1 MTYPRRTLTAS
12 CFALGFFLLAL
23 PATPSFAHSAP
34 AAADSASNVAPALP
48 VSPEKPAVVHVEGEI
63 RDESGGLLPGA
74 KVHFA
79 GGEGA
84 SADAVADATG
94 GFRLDLPAGT
104 YRVSAI
110 ETGYQQTE
118 QSLELHAGAQTR
130 LTLTLKI
137 EKNVESVTVT
147 ASDGYAATVETTASR
162 VPIRVLDLPQS
173 TYTVTHQLLEDRGAD
188 SVKDA
193 LAGVPGVQPTLGE
206 GRRDSFDIRGFSSQT
221 DQYIDGVRDDAQ
233 YFRDLSN
240 TEQLDVV
247 EGPAAVLYGRGSSGG
262 LVNRI
267 TKKPTMEGLEGYA
280 AVTGGSY
287 GERRVEADASDSW
300 LHNTLGGRLTGAGEY
315 TGSQRHYY
323 YMNRYAFAPTLRW
336 RPSDR
341 TDMYVQVERLRDERL
356 PDRGIAAVDGPQGVV
371 PIGNYYG
378 YILGSSAVGPGAAP
392 HDYIHEG
399 ATDETF
405 DLRHD
410 FEDGWHVHEIFRNA
424 GDTASWSTI
433 YLNQLNSDGVIIAG
447 QSSTKAH
454 RMAQALLA
462 TDAGAAAGA
471 TGAADNPVISR
482 GQYNAKTFQRNVFDQ
497 LEAYRSGRFA
507 GVGHLLLLGG
517 EYGRQTIDRLQFF
530 GTAPSTTLYNPVP
543 DLAPTLGTTPTTN
556 NRFLGQTAAFYVQ
569 DLMQLAPQWK
579 LMAGARFDN
588 FKQSLDQRLVNLPDL
603 NRVDNKWSPR
613 VGLLYQPRPWSTV
626 YASYSR
632 NFDPSGES
640 LNLAVNNAELAP
652 ERTVN
657 YEGGAKFSSFGDKLV
672 STLAVYD
679 LDRNNIK
686 TPNPANPSQL
696 ILAGEQRTLG
706 ASLSFQGSVTQRWMI
721 YGGYAYQD
729 AVVTKSTASF
739 NGIPFQ
745 GKRPYD
751 VPLHSGSL
759 WSTYRFAN
767 GWGVGGGVYFN
778 TDSFAYTDNL
788 VELPGYTRL
797 DGTVFYHRRHAE
809 FDAHLSNLTNTRY
822 YDSSHSDLELFPGAP
837 ISGTMTAR
845 YRF

>member
-1 MTYPRRTLTAS
+1 MTYPRKTLAAT
-12 CFALGFFLLAL
+12 CFILGSYLFTF
-23 PATPSFAHSAP
+23 PATRSFAHSVP
-34 AAADSASNVAPALP
+34 SASDAAPDPPHDGKPAL
-48 VSPEKPAVVHVEGEI
+48 VHIEGVI
-63 RDESGGLLPGA
+63 LDESGAALPGA

-79 GGEGA
+79 GQAGTA
-84 SADAVADATG
+84 ADVVADAAG
-94 GFRLDLPAGT
+94 SFHADLLSGT
-104 YRVSAI
+104 YRVSAV
-110 ETGYQQTE
+110 EAGYQQVE
-118 QSLELHAGAQTR
+118 QPVELHAGAPTR

-137 EKNVESVTVT
+137 EKNVETVTVT
-147 ASDGYAATVETTASR
+147 ATDGYAATVQTTASR

-173 TYTVTHQLLEDRGAD
+173 TYTVTHQLLEDRGVD
-188 SVKDA
+188 NLKDA

-206 GRRDSFDIRGFSSQT
+206 GRRDSFDIRGFTAGS

-267 TKKPTMEGLEGYA
+267 TKKPTMEGREGTIA
-280 AVTGGSY
+280 MTGGSY
-287 GERRVEADASDSW
+287 GERRLEADTSDSW
-300 LHNTLGGRLTGAGEY
+300 LNNTLGGRLTGAGEY

-341 TDMYVQVERLRDERL
+341 TDMYLQVERLRDERL
-356 PDRGIAAVDGPQGVV
+356 PDRGVAAVDGPQGVV

-378 YILGSSAVGPGAAP
+378 YILGVPSAAAP

-410 FEDGWHVHEIFRNA
+410 FVDGWHAHEIFRHA
-424 GDTASWSTI
+424 GDVVDFSTI
-433 YLNQLNSDGVIIAG
+433 YLNQLDSSGVIIAG
-447 QSSTKAH
+447 QSSTH
-454 RMAQALLA
+454 PRREALAPLRTRA
-462 TDAGAAAGA
+462 DAAAEDA
-471 TGAADNPVISR
+471 SAPENPVISR
-482 GQYNAKTFQRNVFDQ
+482 GQYNGSQRERNIFDQ

-507 GVGHLLLLGG
+507 GVEHLLLVGG
-517 EYGRQTIDRLQFF
+517 EYGRQTLDRQQFS
-530 GTAPSTTLYNPVP
+530 GSAPSITLYNPVP
-543 DLAPTLGTTPTTN
+543 DLAPTLNTNASVN
-556 NRFLGQTAAFYVQ
+556 NRFFAQTAAFYVQ
-569 DLMQLAPQWK
+569 DLIQLAPQWK

-588 FKQSLDQRLVNLPDL
+588 FKQSLDQRLVHSPNLA
-603 NRVDNKWSPR
+603 RVDNKWSPR
-613 VGLLYQPRPWSTV
+613 VGLLYQPRSWSTV

-640 LNLAVNNAELAP
+640 LSLAVNNAQLAP
-652 ERTVN
+652 ERTQN
-657 YEGGAKFSSFGDKLV
+657 YEGGVKVSSLADKLV
-672 STLAVYD
+672 TTVAVYD
-679 LDRNNIK
+679 LDRDNIK

-706 ASLSFQGSVTQRWMI
+706 ASLSFQGSVTERWMV

-729 AVVTKSTASF
+729 AVVTKSNASF
-739 NGIPFQ
+739 NGVPFQ

-751 VPLHSGSL
+751 VPLHSGSI

-767 GWGVGGGVYFN
+767 GWGAGGGVYFN

-797 DGTVFYHRRHAE
+797 DGTVFYHRQHVE

-837 ISGTMTAR
+837 ISGTLTAR

>member
-1 MTYPRRTLTAS
+1 MTHPCRTLAAP
-12 CFALGFFLLAL
+12 CFVLGCLLLAL
-23 PATPSFAHSAP
+23 PAPSSFANSVPSAT
-34 AAADSASNVAPALP
+34 DSASNAAPAPLI
-48 VSPEKPAVVHVEGEI
+48 SSDKPGIVHVEGVI
-63 RDESGGLLPGA
+63 QDAFGGLLPGA

-79 GGEGA
+79 SDAGA
-84 SADAVADATG
+84 SGDVVADATG
-94 GFRLDLPAGT
+94 SFRIDLPGGT
-104 YRVSAI
+104 YRVSAV
-110 ETGYQQTE
+110 ETGYQQVE
-118 QSLELHAGAQTR
+118 QSVELHAGAQTH

-137 EKNVESVTVT
+137 EKNVETVTVT
-147 ASDGYAATVETTASR
+147 ASDGYATTVQTTGSR

-173 TYTVTHQLLEDRGAD
+173 TYTVTHQLLEDRGVN
-188 SVKDA
+188 SLKDA

-206 GRRDSFDIRGFSSQT
+206 GRRDSFNIRGFSAGT

-262 LVNRI
+262 LVNRV
-267 TKKPTMEGLEGYA
+267 TKKPTMEGVEGSV

-287 GERRVEADASDSW
+287 GERRLESDMSDSW
-300 LHNTLGGRLTGAGEY
+300 FHNALGGRLTGAGEY

-336 RPSDR
+336 RPSEN
-341 TDMYVQVERLRDERL
+341 TDLYVQVERLRDERL
-356 PDRGIAAVDGPQGVV
+356 PDRGIAAIHGPQGVV

-378 YILGSSAVGPGAAP
+378 YILGSSAAP

-410 FEDGWHVHEIFRNA
+410 FQDGWHVHEIFRHA
-424 GDTASWSTI
+424 GNTVDWSTI
-433 YLNQLNSDGVIIAG
+433 YLSQLDSGGTIIAG
-447 QSSTKAH
+447 PSSTHAH
-454 RMAQALLA
+454 KPGQSLLTLRNVRGAADEA
-462 TDAGAAAGA
+462 TDAAE
-471 TGAADNPVISR
+471 NPVISR
-482 GQYNAKTFQRNVFDQ
+482 GQYNANQFQRNIFDQ

-507 GVGHLLLLGG
+507 GIGHTLLVGG

-530 GTAPSTTLYNPVP
+530 GTAPDTTLYNPVP
-543 DLAPTLGTTPTTN
+543 DLPPTLGTTPTAN
-556 NRFLGQTAAFYVQ
+556 GRFWGQTAAFYVQ

-588 FKQSLDQRLVNLPDL
+588 FKQALHQRLVGKPNLG
-603 NRVDNKWSPR
+603 RVDNKWSPR
-613 VGLLYQPRPWSTV
+613 VGVLYQPRSWSTV
-626 YASYSR
+626 YVSYSR

-640 LNLAVNNAELAP
+640 LNLAANNAELAP
-652 ERTVN
+652 ERTQN

-672 STLAVYD
+672 STVAVYN

-706 ASLSFQGSVTQRWMI
+706 ASLSFQGSMTARWMV

-729 AVVTKSTASF
+729 AVVAKSNASF
-739 NGIPFQ
+739 NGVPFQ
-745 GKRPYD
+745 GKRPFD
-751 VPLHSGSL
+751 APLHSGSI

-767 GWGVGGGVYFN
+767 GWGAGGGVYFN

-788 VELPGYTRL
+788 LELPGYTRL
-797 DGTVFYHRRHAE
+797 DGTVFYHRRHTE
-809 FDAHLSNLTNTRY
+809 IDAHLFNLANTRY

-837 ISGTMTAR
+837 ISGVVTAR

>member
-1 MTYPRRTLTAS
+1 MVR
-12 CFALGFFLLAL
+12 
-23 PATPSFAHSAP
+23 
-34 AAADSASNVAPALP
+34 
-48 VSPEKPAVVHVEGEI
+48 VEGVI
-63 RDESGGLLPGA
+63 QDASGGVLPGA

-79 GGEGA
+79 GAAGA
-84 SADAVADATG
+84 AADVVADG
-94 GFRLDLPAGT
+94 SGSFRIDLPAGT
-104 YRVSAI
+104 YRVSAV
-110 ETGYQQTE
+110 EAGYQQVE
-118 QSLELHAGAQTR
+118 QSLELHAGAQTH

-137 EKNVESVTVT
+137 EKNVETVTVT
-147 ASDGYAATVETTASR
+147 ASDGYATTVQTTGSR

-173 TYTVTHQLLEDRGAD
+173 TYTVTQQLLEDRGVD
-188 SVKDA
+188 SLKDA

-206 GRRDSFDIRGFSSQT
+206 GRRDSFDIRGFTAGT

-262 LVNRI
+262 LVNRV
-267 TKKPTMEGLEGYA
+267 TKKPTMEGMDGYVG
-280 AVTGGSY
+280 VTGGSY
-287 GERRVEADASDSW
+287 GERRLEADASDSW
-300 LHNTLGGRLTGAGEY
+300 LNNTLGGRLTGAGEY

-323 YMNRYAFAPTLRW
+323 YMNRYAFAPTLALAAEREH
-336 RPSDR
+336 RYVPAGGAAARRTAAGPRHRRDR
-341 TDMYVQVERLRDERL
+341 RAAGRGADWKLLRLHSRL
-356 PDRGIAAVDGPQGVV
+356 LAG
-371 PIGNYYG
+371 
-378 YILGSSAVGPGAAP
+378 AP

-410 FEDGWHVHEIFRNA
+410 FQDGWHVHEIFRNA
-424 GDTASWSTI
+424 GDTVNWSTI

-447 QSSTKAH
+447 QSSTRAH
-454 RMAQALLA
+454 RQALAVLA
-462 TDAGAAAGA
+462 GSDATADAAGVD
-471 TGAADNPVISR
+471 DNPVISR
-482 GQYNAKTFQRNVFDQ
+482 GQYNGNQFQRNVFDQ

-507 GVGHLLLLGG
+507 GIGHTLLVGG
-517 EYGRQTIDRLQFF
+517 EYGRQTIDRLQYF
-530 GTAPSTTLYNPVP
+530 GTTPSITLYNPVP

-556 NRFLGQTAAFYVQ
+556 GRFWAQTAAFYVQ

-588 FKQSLDQRLVNLPDL
+588 FKQALDQRLVNSPDL
-603 NRVDNKWSPR
+603 GRVDNKWSPR
-613 VGLLYQPRPWSTV
+613 VGLLYQPRSWSTV
-626 YASYSR
+626 YVSYSR

-640 LNLAVNNAELAP
+640 LNLATNNAELAP
-652 ERTVN
+652 ERTQN
-657 YEGGAKFSSFGDKLV
+657 YEGGAKFSSFGDKLI
-672 STLAVYD
+672 STVAVYD

-706 ASLSFQGSVTQRWMI
+706 ASLSFQGSVTQHWMV

-729 AVVTKSTASF
+729 AVVTKSNASF
-739 NGIPFQ
+739 NGVPFQ

-751 VPLHSGSL
+751 IPLHSGSM

-767 GWGVGGGVYFN
+767 GWGAGGGVYFN

-788 VELPGYTRL
+788 VQLPGYARL
-797 DGTVFYHRRHAE
+797 DGTVFYHRQHME
-809 FDAHLSNLTNTRY
+809 LDAHLSNLTNTRY

-837 ISGTMTAR
+837 ISGAMTVR

>member
-1 MTYPRRTLTAS
+1 MTHPCRILAAP
-12 CFALGFFLLAL
+12 CFVLGCLLFAFS
-23 PATPSFAHSAP
+23 ATPSLAHSMP
-34 AAADSASNVAPALP
+34 AGADSAPNAAPAPLI
-48 VSPEKPAVVHVEGEI
+48 SSDKPGTVHVEGVI
-63 RDESGGLLPGA
+63 QDASGGLLPGA

-79 GGEGA
+79 GEAGT
-84 SADAVADATG
+84 STDAVADATG
-94 GFRLDLPAGT
+94 TFHIDLPSGR
-104 YRVSAI
+104 YRVSAV
-110 ETGYQQTE
+110 EAGYQQVE
-118 QSLELHAGAQTR
+118 QSLELHGGAPTH

-137 EKNVESVTVT
+137 EKNVETVMVT
-147 ASDGYAATVETTASR
+147 ASDGYATTVQTTGSR

-173 TYTVTHQLLEDRGAD
+173 TYTVTQQLLEDRGVD
-188 SVKDA
+188 SLKDA

-206 GRRDSFDIRGFSSQT
+206 GRRDSFDIRGFTAGT

-240 TEQLDVV
+240 TQQLDVI

-267 TKKPTMEGLEGYA
+267 TKKPGMEGTEGYIG
-280 AVTGGSY
+280 VTGGSY
-287 GERRVEADASDSW
+287 GERRLEADASDSW
-300 LHNTLGGRLTGAGEY
+300 LDNTLGGRLTGAGEY

-336 RPSDR
+336 RPSEN
-341 TDMYVQVERLRDERL
+341 TDMYLQVERLRDERL
-356 PDRGIAAVDGPQGVV
+356 PDRGIPAVDGPQGVV

-378 YILGSSAVGPGAAP
+378 YILGSTPGVP
-392 HDYIHEG
+392 HDFIHEG

-410 FEDGWHVHEIFRNA
+410 FQDGWHVHEIFRNA
-424 GDTASWSTI
+424 GDIVDWSTT
-433 YLNQLNSDGVIIAG
+433 YLYQLNLPGGGIAG
-447 QSSTKAH
+447 QSSTHAH
-454 RMAQALLA
+454 RHADALLA
-462 TDAGAAAGA
+462 GVHADATDDEASS
-471 TGAADNPVISR
+471 ADNPTILR
-482 GQYNAKTFQRNVFDQ
+482 GQYNGNQFQRNIFDQ

-507 GVGHLLLLGG
+507 GIGHTLLVGG
-517 EYGRQTIDRLQFF
+517 EYGRQTIDRLQYF
-530 GTAPSTTLYNPVP
+530 GTAPTITLYNPVP
-543 DLAPTLGTTPTTN
+543 DLPPTPGLSLNTDG
-556 NRFLGQTAAFYVQ
+556 RFFAQTAAFYVQ

-588 FKQSLDQRLVNLPDL
+588 FKQTLDQRLPNSPNLG
-603 NRVDNKWSPR
+603 RVDNKWSPR
-613 VGLLYQPRPWSTV
+613 VGLLYQPKSWSTV
-626 YASYSR
+626 YLSYSR

-640 LNLAVNNAELAP
+640 LNLATNNAELAP
-652 ERTVN
+652 ERTQN
-657 YEGGAKFSSFGDKLV
+657 YEGGAKFSSFGDKLI
-672 STLAVYD
+672 STVAVYD

-706 ASLSFQGSVTQRWMI
+706 ASLSFQGSVTQRWMV

-729 AVVTKSTASF
+729 AVVTKSNASF
-739 NGIPFQ
+739 NGVPFQ
-745 GKRPYD
+745 GKRPFD
-751 VPLHSGSL
+751 IPLHSGSI

-767 GWGVGGGVYFN
+767 GWGAGGGVYFN

-788 VELPGYTRL
+788 VQLPGYTRL
-797 DGTVFYHRRHAE
+797 DGTVFYHRQHME
-809 FDAHLSNLTNTRY
+809 LDAHLSNLTNTRY

-837 ISGTMTAR
+837 ISGALTAR

>member
-1 MTYPRRTLTAS
+1 VS
-12 CFALGFFLLAL
+12 D
-23 PATPSFAHSAP
+23 SAP
-34 AAADSASNVAPALP
+34 NPSH
-48 VSPEKPAVVHVEGEI
+48 PEGKPGVVHVEGVI
-63 RDESGGLLPGA
+63 LDESGAVLPGA

-79 GGEGA
+79 SEAGT

-94 GFRLDLPAGT
+94 NFHVDLMSGA
-104 YRVSAI
+104 YRVSAV
-110 ETGYQQTE
+110 ESGYQQVE
-118 QSLELHAGAQTR
+118 QSVELHAGAATR

-137 EKNVESVTVT
+137 EKNVETVTVT
-147 ASDGYAATVETTASR
+147 ATDGYATTVQTTASR

-173 TYTVTHQLLEDRGAD
+173 TYTVTQQLLQDRGVD
-188 SVKDA
+188 SLKDA

-206 GRRDSFDIRGFSSQT
+206 GRRDSFDIRGFTAGT

-247 EGPAAVLYGRGSSGG
+247 EGPAGVLYGRGSSGG

-267 TKKPTMEGLEGYA
+267 TKKPTMEGVEGTIG
-280 AVTGGSY
+280 VTGGSY

-300 LHNTLGGRLTGAGEY
+300 FNNSLGGRLTGAGEY

-336 RPSDR
+336 RPSEK
-341 TDMYVQVERLRDERL
+341 TDMYLQVERLRDERL
-356 PDRGIAAVDGPQGVV
+356 PDRGIPAIDGPQGVV

-378 YILGSSAVGPGAAP
+378 YILGSSDAP

-410 FEDGWHVHEIFRNA
+410 FDDGWHVHEIFRNA
-424 GDTASWSTI
+424 GDVVSWSTI
-433 YLNQLNSDGVIIAG
+433 YVYQLNIDGTIIG
-447 QSSTKAH
+447 GVSSRHAP
-454 RMAQALLA
+454 APLNAVA
-462 TDAGAAAGA
+462 ASAEANAADDAS
-471 TGAADNPVISR
+471 TPDNPVALR
-482 GQYNAKTFQRNVFDQ
+482 GQYNANQFQRNIFDQ
-497 LEAYRSGRFA
+497 LEGYRSGRFA
-507 GVGHLLLLGG
+507 GIGHLLLLGG

-530 GTAPSTTLYNPVP
+530 GTAPPTTLYNPVP
-543 DLAPTLGTTPTTN
+543 DLPPTPGTSPTTN
-556 NRFLGQTAAFYVQ
+556 GRFFAQTAAFYVQ
-569 DLMQLAPQWK
+569 DLMQLAAQWK

-588 FKQSLDQRLVNLPDL
+588 FKQTLDQRLVNSPDL
-603 NRVDNKWSPR
+603 GRVDNKWSPR
-613 VGLLYQPRPWSTV
+613 VGLLYQPRSWSTV
-626 YASYSR
+626 YLSYSR

-640 LNLAVNNAELAP
+640 LNLAANNAELAP
-652 ERTVN
+652 ERTDDI
-657 YEGGAKFSSFGDKLV
+657 EGGAKFSSLGDKLV
-672 STLAVYD
+672 TTAAVYRLNRD
-679 LDRNNIK
+679 NIK

-706 ASLSFQGSVTQRWMI
+706 TSLSFQGSVTQRWMV

-729 AVVTKSTASF
+729 AVVTKSNASF
-739 NGIPFQ
+739 NGVPFQ
-745 GKRPYD
+745 GKRPFD
-751 VPLHSGSL
+751 IPLHSGSI

-767 GWGVGGGVYFN
+767 GWGAGGGVYFN

-797 DGTVFYHRRHAE
+797 DATVFYHRQHAE

-837 ISGTMTAR
+837 ISGALTAR

>member
-1 MTYPRRTLTAS
+1 M
-12 CFALGFFLLAL
+12 
-23 PATPSFAHSAP
+23 
-34 AAADSASNVAPALP
+34 
-48 VSPEKPAVVHVEGEI
+48 VHVEGVI
-63 RDESGGLLPGA
+63 QDASGGVLPAA

-79 GGEGA
+79 REAGFGA
-84 SADAVADATG
+84 YVAGFAADIMADASG
-94 GFRLDLPAGT
+94 SFRIDLPAGT
-104 YRVSAI
+104 YRVSAV
-110 ETGYQQTE
+110 EAGYQQVE
-118 QSLELHAGAQTR
+118 QPLELHAGAQMR
-130 LTLTLKI
+130 VTLTLKI

-147 ASDGYAATVETTASR
+147 ASDGYATTVQTTASR

-173 TYTVTHQLLEDRGAD
+173 TYTVTHQLLEDRGAN

-262 LVNRI
+262 LVNRV
-267 TKKPTMEGLEGYA
+267 TKKPTMEGVEGYA
-280 AVTGGSY
+280 AMTGGSY

-356 PDRGIAAVDGPQGVV
+356 PDRGVAAVSGLLGVV

-378 YILGSSAVGPGAAP
+378 YILGTPTATAP
-392 HDYIHEG
+392 HDFIHEG

-410 FEDGWHVHEIFRNA
+410 FEDGWHMHEVFRNA
-424 GDTASWSTI
+424 GNVVDWSTI
-433 YLNQLNSDGVIIAG
+433 YLNQLDSDGVIIAG
-447 QSSTKAH
+447 QSSTHAH
-454 RMAQALLA
+454 KPGQALLA
-462 TDAGAAAGA
+462 LSNA
-471 TGAADNPVISR
+471 TAAADNPVISR
-482 GQYNAKTFQRNVFDQ
+482 GQYNAKTSQRNIFDQ

-507 GVGHLLLLGG
+507 GVGHLLLVGG
-517 EYGRQTIDRLQFF
+517 EYGRQTLDRLQFT
-530 GTAPSTTLYNPVP
+530 GTAPTITLYNPVP
-543 DLAPTLGTTPTTN
+543 DLAPTLNTTPSVN
-556 NRFLGQTAAFYVQ
+556 NRFFAQTTAFYVQ
-569 DLMQLAPQWK
+569 DLVQLAPQWK

-588 FKQSLDQRLVNLPDL
+588 YKQTLDQRLPGSPDL
-603 NRVDNKWSPR
+603 GRVDNKWSPR

-640 LNLAVNNAELAP
+640 LSLAANNVQLAP
-652 ERTVN
+652 ERTQN
-657 YEGGAKFSSFGDKLV
+657 YEGGAKFSSLGDKLV
-672 STLAVYD
+672 STVAVYD
-679 LDRNNIK
+679 LDRDNIK
-686 TPNPANPSQL
+686 TTNPANPSQL

-706 ASLSFQGSVTQRWMI
+706 ASLSFQGSVTPRWMV

-729 AVVTKSTASF
+729 AVVTKSIASF
-739 NGIPFQ
+739 NGISFQ

-751 VPLHSGSL
+751 VPLHSGSV

-767 GWGVGGGVYFN
+767 GWGAGGGVYFN

-788 VELPGYTRL
+788 VQLPGYTRL
-797 DGTVFYHRRHAE
+797 DATVFYHRRHAE
-809 FDAHLSNLTNTRY
+809 IDAHLSNLTNTRY

-837 ISGTMTAR
+837 ISGAVTAR

>member
-1 MTYPRRTLTAS
+1 
-12 CFALGFFLLAL
+12 
-23 PATPSFAHSAP
+23 
-34 AAADSASNVAPALP
+34 
-48 VSPEKPAVVHVEGEI
+48 VE
-63 RDESGGLLPGA
+63 A
-74 KVHFA
+74 
-79 GGEGA
+79 
-84 SADAVADATG
+84 
-94 GFRLDLPAGT
+94 
-104 YRVSAI
+104 
-110 ETGYQQTE
+110 GYQQVE

-147 ASDGYAATVETTASR
+147 ASDGYATTVQTTASR

-173 TYTVTHQLLEDRGAD
+173 TYTVTQQLLQDRGVD
-188 SVKDA
+188 SLKDA

-206 GRRDSFDIRGFSSQT
+206 GRRDSFDIRGFTAGT

-262 LVNRI
+262 LVNRV
-267 TKKPTMEGLEGYA
+267 TKKPTMEGVEGYA

-287 GERRVEADASDSW
+287 GERRLEADASDSW
-300 LHNTLGGRLTGAGEY
+300 LNNTLGGRLTGAGEY

-336 RPSDR
+336 RPSEN
-341 TDMYVQVERLRDERL
+341 TDMYLQVERLRDERL
-356 PDRGIAAVDGPQGVV
+356 PDRGIASIDGPQGVV

-378 YILGSSAVGPGAAP
+378 YILGSSPGAP

-410 FEDGWHVHEIFRNA
+410 FHDGWHVHEIFRNA
-424 GDTASWSTI
+424 GDTVNWSTI

-447 QSSTKAH
+447 QSSTHAH
-454 RMAQALLA
+454 KPGQALLA
-462 TDAGAAAGA
+462 LSDATTAADA
-471 TGAADNPVISR
+471 TVTADNPVISR
-482 GQYNAKTFQRNVFDQ
+482 GQYDGNQFQRNVFNQ

-507 GVGHLLLLGG
+507 GIGHTLLVGG
-517 EYGRQTIDRLQFF
+517 EYGRQTIDRLQYF
-530 GTAPSTTLYNPVP
+530 GTAPSITLYNPVP
-543 DLAPTLGTTPTTN
+543 DLPPTPGLSLNADG
-556 NRFLGQTAAFYVQ
+556 RFFGQTAAGYVQ
-569 DLMQLAPQWK
+569 DLMQLAPKWK
-579 LMAGARFDN
+579 LMAGVRFDN
-588 FKQSLDQRLVNLPDL
+588 FKQTLDQRLPNSPNLS
-603 NRVDNKWSPR
+603 RVDNKWSPR
-613 VGLLYQPRPWSTV
+613 AGLLYQPKTWSTV
-626 YASYSR
+626 YLSYSQ

-640 LNLAVNNAELAP
+640 LNLATNNAELAP
-652 ERTVN
+652 ERTAN
-657 YEGGAKFSSFGDKLV
+657 IEGGAKFSSFGDKLI

-679 LDRNNIK
+679 LNRDNIK

-696 ILAGEQRTLG
+696 ILEGEQRTLG
-706 ASLSFQGSVTQRWMI
+706 TSLSFQGSVTQRWMV

-729 AVVTKSTASF
+729 AIVTKSNASF
-739 NGIPFQ
+739 NNIPFQ
-745 GKRPYD
+745 GKRPMD
-751 VPLHSGSL
+751 TPLHSGSI

-767 GWGVGGGVYFN
+767 GLGAGGGVYFN

-788 VELPGYTRL
+788 VELPGYTRV
-797 DGTVFYHRRHAE
+797 DATAFYHRRHTE
-809 FDAHLSNLTNTRY
+809 IDAHLFNLTNTRY
-822 YDSSHSDLELFPGAP
+822 YDSSHSDLELLPGAP
-837 ISGTMTAR
+837 ISGTVTAR

>member
-1 MTYPRRTLTAS
+1 MAYPRRTLTAS
-12 CFALGFFLLAL
+12 CFALGCFLLAL
-23 PATPSFAHSAP
+23 PAIPSFAHSVPADNNSMP
-34 AAADSASNVAPALP
+34 AAAHSVPDAAPAP
-48 VSPEKPAVVHVEGEI
+48 STSTGKPAVVHVDGEI

-79 GGEGA
+79 GEAGA
-84 SADAVADATG
+84 SSDAVADATG
-94 GFRLDLPAGT
+94 SIHIDLPAGT

-110 ETGYQQTE
+110 ATGYRQVE
-118 QSLELHAGAQTR
+118 QSLELHAGAQPR

-137 EKNVESVTVT
+137 ENNVESVTVT
-147 ASDGYAATVETTASR
+147 ASNGYATTVQTTGSR

-173 TYTVTHQLLEDRGAD
+173 TYTVTHQLLEDRGAN

-206 GRRDSFDIRGFSSQT
+206 GRRDSFSIRGFSSQT

-247 EGPAAVLYGRGSSGG
+247 QGPAGVLYGRGSSGG

-267 TKKPTMEGLEGYA
+267 TKKPTMEGVDGYIG
-280 AVTGGSY
+280 VTGGSY
-287 GERRVEADASDSW
+287 GERRVEADAADSW
-300 LHNTLGGRLTGAGEY
+300 LRNTLGGRLTGAGEY
-315 TGSQRHYY
+315 TGSHRHYY

-378 YILGSSAVGPGAAP
+378 YVIGSSDAP
-392 HDYIHEG
+392 HDYIHQG
-399 ATDETF
+399 ATDVTF

-410 FEDGWHVHEIFRNA
+410 FENGWHVHEIFRNA
-424 GDTASWSTI
+424 GNVVNWSTI
-433 YLNQLNSDGVIIAG
+433 FLNQLDSAGVIIAG
-447 QSSTKAH
+447 QSSTRAH

-462 TDAGAAAGA
+462 TDTDAAADA
-471 TGAADNPVISR
+471 TGAAINPVISR
-482 GQYNAKTFQRNVFDQ
+482 GQYNGDQFQRNIFDQ

-507 GVGHLLLLGG
+507 GVGHLLLVGG

-543 DLAPTLGTTPTTN
+543 DLAPTLGTTPT
-556 NRFLGQTAAFYVQ
+556 
-569 DLMQLAPQWK
+569 
-579 LMAGARFDN
+579 
-588 FKQSLDQRLVNLPDL
+588 
-603 NRVDNKWSPR
+603 DNKWSPR
-613 VGLLYQPRPWSTV
+613 VGLLYQPKPWSTV

-640 LNLAVNNAELAP
+640 LNLAANNAELAP

-657 YEGGAKFSSFGDKLV
+657 IEGGAKFSSLGDKLI
-672 STLAVYD
+672 STVAVYD
-679 LDRNNIK
+679 LNRNNIK

-706 ASLSFQGSVTQRWMI
+706 ASLSFQGSVTQRWMV

-729 AVVTKSTASF
+729 AVVTKSNASF
-739 NGIPFQ
+739 NGVPFQ

-751 VPLHSGSL
+751 IPLHSGSL

-767 GWGVGGGVYFN
+767 GWGAGGGVYFN

-797 DGTVFYHRRHAE
+797 DGMVFYHRRHVE

-837 ISGTMTAR
+837 ISGVLTAR

>member
-1 MTYPRRTLTAS
+1 M
-12 CFALGFFLLAL
+12 
-23 PATPSFAHSAP
+23 
-34 AAADSASNVAPALP
+34 
-48 VSPEKPAVVHVEGEI
+48 VHVEGVI
-63 RDESGGLLPGA
+63 LDESGGVLPGA

-79 GGEGA
+79 GEAGS
-84 SADAVADATG
+84 SADAVADAAG
-94 GFRLDLPAGT
+94 NFHVDLMSGT
-104 YRVSAI
+104 YRVSAV
-110 ETGYQQTE
+110 ESGYQQVE
-118 QSLELHAGAQTR
+118 QSVELHAGAPTR

-137 EKNVESVTVT
+137 EKNVETVTVT
-147 ASDGYAATVETTASR
+147 ATDGYATTMQTTASR
-162 VPIRVLDLPQS
+162 VPMRVLDLPQS
-173 TYTVTHQLLEDRGAD
+173 TYTVTHQLLEDRGVD
-188 SVKDA
+188 SLKDA

-206 GRRDSFDIRGFSSQT
+206 GRRDSFDIRGFTAGT
-221 DQYIDGVRDDAQ
+221 DQYVDGVRDDAQ

-267 TKKPTMEGLEGYA
+267 TKKPTMEGLEGTMG
-280 AVTGGSY
+280 VTGGSY

-300 LHNTLGGRLTGAGEY
+300 RNNTLGGRLTGAGEY

-341 TDMYVQVERLRDERL
+341 TDMYAQVERLRDERL
-356 PDRGIAAVDGPQGVV
+356 PDRGVAAVDGPLGVV

-378 YILGSSAVGPGAAP
+378 YILGTPTVAAP
-392 HDYIHEG
+392 HDFIHEG

-410 FEDGWHVHEIFRNA
+410 FENGWHAHEIFRHA
-424 GDTASWSTI
+424 GNIVDWSTI
-433 YLNQLNSDGVIIAG
+433 YLNQLDSGGVIIAG
-447 QSSTKAH
+447 QSSTRAH
-454 RMAQALLA
+454 RLAQSLLA
-462 TDAGAAAGA
+462 IDADAADEA
-471 TGAADNPVISR
+471 TAADNPVIAR
-482 GQYNAKTFQRNVFDQ
+482 GQYNAKTFQRNIFDQ

-507 GVGHLLLLGG
+507 GVGHLLLVGG
-517 EYGRQTIDRLQFF
+517 EYGRQALDRLQFN

-543 DLAPTLGTTPTTN
+543 DLAPTLSTTPSVN
-556 NRFLGQTAAFYVQ
+556 NRFFAQTAAFYVQ
-569 DLMQLAPQWK
+569 DLMQLAAQWK

-588 FKQSLDQRLVNLPDL
+588 YKQSLDQRLVNSPDL
-603 NRVDNKWSPR
+603 ARVDNKWSPR
-613 VGLLYQPRPWSTV
+613 VGLLYQPTTWSTL

-640 LNLAVNNAELAP
+640 LNLAANNAQLAP

-657 YEGGAKFSSFGDKLV
+657 IEGGAKFSSLGDKLV
-672 STLAVYD
+672 TTAAVYR

-706 ASLSFQGSVTQRWMI
+706 ASVSFQGSVTQRWMI

-729 AVVTKSTASF
+729 AVVTKSNASF
-739 NGIPFQ
+739 NGVPFQ

-751 VPLHSGSL
+751 IPLHSGSI

-767 GWGVGGGVYFN
+767 GWGAGGGVYFN

-788 VELPGYTRL
+788 VQLPGYTRL
-797 DGTVFYHRRHAE
+797 DATVFYHRQHAE
-809 FDAHLSNLTNTRY
+809 FDAHLANLTNTRY

-837 ISGTMTAR
+837 ISGTVTAR

>member
-1 MTYPRRTLTAS
+1 MTYPRKTLAAT
-12 CFALGFFLLAL
+12 CFLLGSFLLAV
-23 PATPSFAHSAP
+23 PAAPSFADSDRSVSVAAP
-34 AAADSASNVAPALP
+34 DPSHGDG
-48 VSPEKPAVVHVEGEI
+48 KPAVVHVEGVI
-63 RDESGGLLPGA
+63 LDESGAALPGA

-79 GGEGA
+79 AEAGTA
-84 SADAVADATG
+84 ADVVADAAG
-94 GFRLDLPAGT
+94 NFHADLLSGT
-104 YRVSAI
+104 YRVSAV
-110 ETGYQQTE
+110 ESGYQQVE
-118 QSLELHAGAQTR
+118 QPVELHAGAPMR

-137 EKNVESVTVT
+137 EKNVETVTVT
-147 ASDGYAATVETTASR
+147 ATDGYATTVQTTASR

-173 TYTVTHQLLEDRGAD
+173 AYTVTHQLLEDRGVV
-188 SVKDA
+188 SLKDA
-193 LAGVPGVQPTLGE
+193 LAGVPGVQATLGE
-206 GRRDSFDIRGFSSQT
+206 GRRDSFDIRGFTAGS

-267 TKKPTMEGLEGYA
+267 TKKPTMEGGEGTI

-287 GERRVEADASDSW
+287 GERRLEADASDSW
-300 LHNTLGGRLTGAGEY
+300 LNNTLGGRLTGAGEY

-341 TDMYVQVERLRDERL
+341 TDMYAQVERLRDERL
-356 PDRGIAAVDGPQGVV
+356 PDRGVAAVDGPQGVV

-378 YILGSSAVGPGAAP
+378 YILGTPSAAAP

-399 ATDETF
+399 VTDETF

-410 FEDGWHVHEIFRNA
+410 FADGWHAHEIFRHA
-424 GDTASWSTI
+424 GDVVDFSTI
-433 YLNQLNSDGVIIAG
+433 YLSQLASGGVIIAG
-447 QSSTKAH
+447 QSSTRAH
-454 RMAQALLA
+454 RQALAVLGSRG
-462 TDAGAAAGA
+462 DAVAEDASAAE
-471 TGAADNPVISR
+471 NPVIKR
-482 GQYNAKTFQRNVFDQ
+482 GQYNGSQREGNIFDQ

-517 EYGRQTIDRLQFF
+517 EYGRQTLDRLQFS
-530 GTAPSTTLYNPVP
+530 GAAPSITLYNPVP
-543 DLAPTLGTTPTTN
+543 DLAPTLNATPSVN
-556 NRFLGQTAAFYVQ
+556 NRFFAQTAAFYVQ

-588 FKQSLDQRLVNLPDL
+588 YKQSLDQRLVNSPDL
-603 NRVDNKWSPR
+603 ARVDNKWSPR
-613 VGLLYQPRPWSTV
+613 VGLLYQPRSWSTV

-640 LNLAVNNAELAP
+640 LNLAANNAQLAP

-657 YEGGAKFSSFGDKLV
+657 IEGGAKISSLVDKLV
-672 STLAVYD
+672 TTVAVYD

-696 ILAGEQRTLG
+696 ILAGEQQTLG
-706 ASLSFQGSVTQRWMI
+706 ASLSFQGSVTQRWMV

-729 AVVTKSTASF
+729 AVVTKSNASF
-739 NGIPFQ
+739 NGVPFQ

-751 VPLHSGSL
+751 VPLHSGSI

-767 GWGVGGGVYFN
+767 GWGAGGGVYFN

-837 ISGTMTAR
+837 ISGTLTAR

>member
-1 MTYPRRTLTAS
+1 MTSPRKTLAAA
-12 CFALGFFLLAL
+12 CVALGCFLLAL
-23 PATPSFAHSAP
+23 PATPSFANSAP
-34 AAADSASNVAPALP
+34 AASDSTPHAALTP
-48 VSPEKPAVVHVEGEI
+48 LSSSDKPGTVHVEGVI
-63 RDESGGLLPGA
+63 LDASGALLPGA

-79 GGEGA
+79 SEAGA
-84 SADAVADATG
+84 SADVVADATG
-94 GFRLDLPAGT
+94 SFHVDLPGGT
-104 YRVSAI
+104 YRVSAAQ
-110 ETGYQQTE
+110 TGYQQVE
-118 QSLELHAGAQTR
+118 QPVELRAGTQTR

-137 EKNVESVTVT
+137 AKNVETVTVT
-147 ASDGYAATVETTASR
+147 ASGGYATTVQTTGSR

-173 TYTVTHQLLEDRGAD
+173 AYTVTNQLLEDRGVD
-188 SVKDA
+188 SLKDA
-193 LAGVPGVQPTLGE
+193 LAGVPGIEPTLGE
-206 GRRDSFDIRGFSSQT
+206 GRRDSFNIRGFTAGS

-240 TEQLDVV
+240 TEQLDVI

-262 LVNRI
+262 LVNRV
-267 TKKPTMEGLEGYA
+267 TKKPAMEGVAGYIG
-280 AVTGGSY
+280 VTGGSY
-287 GERRVEADASDSW
+287 GERRLEADAADSW
-300 LHNTLGGRLTGAGEY
+300 LNNALGGRLTGAGEY

-336 RPSDR
+336 RPSEN
-341 TDMYVQVERLRDERL
+341 TDIYLQVERLRDERL
-356 PDRGIAAVDGPQGVV
+356 PDRGIAAIDGPQGVV

-378 YILGSSAVGPGAAP
+378 YILGSSDAP
-392 HDYIHEG
+392 HDFIHQG

-410 FEDGWHVHEIFRNA
+410 FADGWHVHEIFRNA
-424 GDTASWSTI
+424 GDVVNFSTI

-447 QSSTKAH
+447 QSSTHAH
-454 RMAQALLA
+454 REALALLG
-462 TDAGAAAGA
+462 THAGA
-471 TGAADNPVISR
+471 TAEATGADDNPVISR
-482 GQYNAKTFQRNVFDQ
+482 GQYSGNQFQRNIFDQ

-507 GVGHLLLLGG
+507 RIGHTLLLGG

-530 GTAPSTTLYNPVP
+530 GTAPNTTLYNPVP
-543 DLAPTLGTTPTTN
+543 DLAPTPSTTPTTN
-556 NRFLGQTAAFYVQ
+556 GRFWAQTAAFYVQ

-588 FKQSLDQRLVNLPDL
+588 FKQNLDQRLVGSPNLG
-603 NRVDNKWSPR
+603 RVDNKWSPR
-613 VGLLYQPRPWSTV
+613 VGLLYQPRSWSTV
-626 YASYSR
+626 YLNYSR

-640 LNLAVNNAELAP
+640 LNLATNNAELAP
-652 ERTVN
+652 ERTQN
-657 YEGGAKFSSFGDKLV
+657 YEGGAKFSSFGDKLI
-672 STLAVYD
+672 STVAVYD

-706 ASLSFQGSVTQRWMI
+706 ASLSFQGSVTQRWMV

-729 AVVTKSTASF
+729 AVVTKSHASF
-739 NGIPFQ
+739 NGVPFQ
-745 GKRPYD
+745 GKRPFD

-759 WSTYRFAN
+759 WSTYRFEN

-788 VELPGYTRL
+788 VQLPGYTRL
-797 DGTVFYHRRHAE
+797 DGTVFYHRQHME
-809 FDAHLSNLTNTRY
+809 LDAHLSNLTNTRN

-837 ISGTMTAR
+837 ISGALTAR